1 MYSERTVT
9 SLSFVTIINQ
19 REEEKSMRTL
29 EEDLAAAVE
38 YHGHLC
44 SGDGFGG

>member
-1 MYSERTVT
+1 
-9 SLSFVTIINQ
+9 
-19 REEEKSMRTL
+19 MRTL

>member
-1 MYSERTVT
+1 
-9 SLSFVTIINQ
+9 
-19 REEEKSMRTL
+19 MRTL

-44 SGDGFGG
+44 SGMALWWEGTCLIEVL